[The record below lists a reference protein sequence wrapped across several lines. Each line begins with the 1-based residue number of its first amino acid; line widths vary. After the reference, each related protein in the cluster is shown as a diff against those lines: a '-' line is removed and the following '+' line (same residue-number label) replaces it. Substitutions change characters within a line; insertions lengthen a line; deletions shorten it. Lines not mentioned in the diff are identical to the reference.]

1 MLKAYDLFLPEQGK
15 CKCWIRRAEAQDN
28 DSLPINWLNFMLHCR
43 LGHLHIVETNTTE
56 GTTKAAP
63 CQLSAGTECRQL
75 QLIDYIDEW
84 ISNKT
89 PTQRGVWMRY
99 RVCIPSACWGLTL
112 SLHFH
117 LHLRT
122 YISIHLCAML
132 WLQYARLVNLFLSS
146 CLLNKF
152 LVKCLRS
159 ISFSVTFPACHAP
172 SMSMSMSHIDCH
184 SSVV

>member
-1 MLKAYDLFLPEQGK
+1 MQDTESRSTRQWLVANKLIKFYVALSTWPFAY
-15 CKCWIRRAEAQDN
+15 
-28 DSLPINWLNFMLHCR
+28 CR
-43 LGHLHIVETNTTE
+43 DKQTNTTE

-159 ISFSVTFPACHAP
+159 ISLSVTFPVPCSVHVHVHVPHRLSFVSCLGP
-172 SMSMSMSHIDCH
+172 SGLRL
-184 SSVV
+184 